1 MWQVFFI
8 ALALAVDAFAV
19 AVASG
24 VAIKDLRA
32 GYALRIAFWFGMF
45 QAIMPLAGWLAG
57 VGFKSLFSFWDH
69 WIAFGLLTV
78 IGGKMIYES
87 FQLKDEKTSGE
98 PHSTAT
104 LFLLSVATS
113 IDALAVGFTLALL
126 GCGVFAPVCLIGAV
140 TFVISLAG
148 VYIGDHF
155 GHFFEEKIELLG
167 GVVLFGIG
175 VKILVEH
182 LR

>member
-1 MWQVFFI
+1 MLEIFFI
-8 ALALAVDAFAV
+8 ALALSVDAFAV

-24 VAIKDLRA
+24 VAIKELRM
-32 GYALRIAFWFGMF
+32 GYAFRIALSFGLF
-45 QAIMPLAGWLAG
+45 QAVMPLVGWLAG
-57 VGFKSLFSFWDH
+57 VGFKSLIHFWDH
-69 WIAFGLLTV
+69 WVAFGLLAA

-87 FQLKDEKTSGE
+87 FQLKDEKTSGA

-104 LFLLSVATS
+104 LLLLSVATS

-126 GCGVFAPVCLIGAV
+126 GGGVLMPVCLIGVV
-140 TFVISLAG
+140 TFFISLAG
-148 VYIGDHF
+148 VYIGDRF
-155 GHFFEEKIELLG
+155 GHFFEEKIELMG
-167 GVVLFGIG
+167 GVVLIGIG